1 MLEVLDV
8 TYNNLS
14 ELPNNFHYLNTLRY
28 GIIVFNLQKPCIYCW
43 TAEQGL
49 DTNTQILRALYLGDN
64 DFKNVPNE
72 VIDLKNLQILSL
84 RDNEITELPAAI
96 GQMTKLTELLIQNNF
111 LVILP
116 VDLTLTDLANP
127 KNVFRADNNPFDE
140 ELLRHVEVC
149 FRSFSKPEYL
159 DFSRSS

>member
-1 MLEVLDV
+1 
-8 TYNNLS
+8 
-14 ELPNNFHYLNTLRY
+14 LNT
-28 GIIVFNLQKPCIYCW
+28 
-43 TAEQGL
+43 
-49 DTNTQILRALYLGDN
+49 LRALYLGDN
-64 DFKNVPNE
+64 DFKNVPSE

-140 ELLRHVEVC
+140 ELLRHVEAGTAQT
-149 FRSFSKPEYL
+149 FQFLKSPEYAKCLEAQPL
-159 DFSRSS
+159 DAGAAQKDKTLKKSRKGQKNKS